1 MGLMGSRSTPSRPP
15 RGEGPFPFPFN
26 PLSTSPRGGAVPV
39 PVNVLISVLFSVDGI
54 IYCLPDDE
62 EVQGETPVLNVP
74 DILSDTSLHLP

>member
-26 PLSTSPRGGAVPV
+26 PLPTSPRGGAVSV
-39 PVNVLISVLFSVDGI
+39 SVLISVLFSVDGI